1 MLLSELKNQLN
12 EVKRTLEN
20 KIIADDMSYQA
31 ELAVKIID
39 QFLLEAEEENVTPE
53 EYLAKLSK
61 CLNQLSTQTQEKLN
75 LLDFV
80 PLISKF

>member
-1 MLLSELKNQLN
+1 MLLTEVKNQLN
-12 EVKRTLEN
+12 EVKRSLEN

-31 ELAVKIID
+31 GEVVKIID
-39 QFLLEAEEENVTPE
+39 QFLLEAEEENVPPE

-61 CLNQLSTQTQEKLN
+61 CLDQLSTQTQEKLN

>member
-1 MLLSELKNQLN
+1 MLLTELKNQLN
-12 EVKRTLEN
+12 EVKRSLEN

-31 ELAVKIID
+31 EEVVKIID
-39 QFLLEAEEENVTPE
+39 QFLLQAEEENVPPE

-61 CLNQLSTQTQEKLN
+61 CLDQLSTQTQEKLN

-80 PLISKF
+80 PLISKL

>member
-1 MLLSELKNQLN
+1 MLLTEVKNQLN
-12 EVKRTLEN
+12 EVKRSLEN

-31 ELAVKIID
+31 EEVVKIID
-39 QFLLEAEEENVTPE
+39 QFLLEAEEENVPPE

-61 CLNQLSTQTQEKLN
+61 CLDQLSTQTQEKLN

>member
-1 MLLSELKNQLN
+1 MLLTELKNQLN
-12 EVKRTLEN
+12 EVKRSLEN

-31 ELAVKIID
+31 EEVVKIID
-39 QFLLEAEEENVTPE
+39 QFLLQAEEENVPPE

-61 CLNQLSTQTQEKLN
+61 CLDQLSTQTQEKLN

>member
-1 MLLSELKNQLN
+1 MLLTELKNQLN
-12 EVKRTLEN
+12 EVKRSLEN

-31 ELAVKIID
+31 GEVVKIID
-39 QFLLEAEEENVTPE
+39 QFLLEAEEENVPPE

-61 CLNQLSTQTQEKLN
+61 CLDQLSTQTQEKLN

-80 PLISKF
+80 PLISKL

>member
-1 MLLSELKNQLN
+1 MLLTELKNQLN

-31 ELAVKIID
+31 EEVVKIID
-39 QFLLEAEEENVTPE
+39 QFLLEAEEENLPPE

-61 CLNQLSTQTQEKLN
+61 CLDQLSTQTQEKLN